1 MALSD
6 AAEALGVSASTLRRW
21 ADSGRLRV
29 VRTAGGHRRFSAG
42 DVRALRRETDGRAG
56 PALRPPRL
64 PDGPILDLSVLL
76 SEEGPTLAERVVSL
90 LYEPGR
96 AGWFAGEAGRR
107 HLETWL
113 GVVRAG
119 AAGTVPW
126 SSVIDAT
133 RELATRAR
141 YGGGAQVEGHVLLER
156 FGDLLQFRLGER
168 GASQATLVQA
178 RRLLR
183 VLHRVIVDAD
193 PGA

>member
-1 MALSD
+1 
-6 AAEALGVSASTLRRW
+6 
-21 ADSGRLRV
+21 
-29 VRTAGGHRRFSAG
+29 
-42 DVRALRRETDGRAG
+42 
-56 PALRPPRL
+56 
-64 PDGPILDLSVLL
+64 
-76 SEEGPTLAERVVSL
+76 VVSL

-113 GVVRAG
+113 GAVRAG